1 MSVNERVS
9 NIKADQYPQT
19 IAKAI
24 EEYCQK
30 IEGLFMSEMF
40 PARPEEADNVD
51 EQRSAWL
58 VKAKGLYQADKKA
71 EPFALDPAVGTSDEL
86 ITQMLIMTMLAV
98 SSQAQQ
104 HPSSKKSPGQDVH
117 RP

>member
-1 MSVNERVS
+1 MLVNERVLTLKLI
-9 NIKADQYPQT
+9 NCLQT

-40 PARPEEADNVD
+40 PARPEEADSVD

-71 EPFALDPAVGTSDEL
+71 EPFALDPAVGEPYR
-86 ITQMLIMTMLAV
+86 AN
-98 SSQAQQ
+98 AQY
-104 HPSSKKSPGQDVH
+104 
-117 RP
+117 